1 MTDREPE
8 GIVHEATD
16 RIRETVDDIKPKLR
30 GWLHAITLPLA
41 FFAFIVMLV
50 ISDDILVR
58 VGVAVFMVSS
68 MMLFGVSA
76 VYHRGT
82 WTRTRQGLLEALRP
96 RQHLPADR
104 RLLHPVL
111 AAPAAR
117 RGTPSIMLSLVW
129 GGALLGVVFK
139 IFWIGAPRWLYVP
152 LYLLLGWAAVL
163 YFPEFVDNASTAV
176 LVLLITGGGL
186 YSLGAVVYGF
196 KWPNPSPRYF
206 GFHEIFHA
214 FTIAA
219 FIVHYIGVSLLA
231 YQKH

>member
-1 MTDREPE
+1 MTNPAPE
-8 GIVHEATD
+8 GVVHEATE
-16 RIRETVDDIKPKLR
+16 RIRETVEEIKPKLR
-30 GWLHAITLPLA
+30 GWLHAVTVPLA

-50 ISDDILVR
+50 ISDDVLVR
-58 VGVAVFMVSS
+58 TSVAVFMVSS
-68 MMLFGVSA
+68 MLLFGVSA

-82 WTRTRQGLLEALRP
+82 WSERVRGFWKRFDHANIFVLIAGSYTPFSLL
-96 RQHLPADR
+96 
-104 RLLHPVL
+104 LLSPSH
-111 AAPAAR
+111 AA
-117 RGTPSIMLSLVW
+117 IMLSLVW

-163 YFPEFVDNASTAV
+163 YLPEFAREAPTSVF
-176 LVLLITGGGL
+176 VLLLTGGAL
-186 YSLGAVVYGF
+186 YSIGAAVYGF
-196 KWPNPSPRYF
+196 KWPNPSPKYF

-231 YQKH
+231 YKQH

>member
-1 MTDREPE
+1 MTNDAPE
-8 GIVHEATD
+8 RAVHEATE
-16 RIRETVDDIKPKLR
+16 RLRETVEEIKPKLR
-30 GWLHAITLPLA
+30 GWLHAITVPLA

-50 ISDDILVR
+50 ISDDVLVR

-82 WTRTRQGLLEALRP
+82 WSDRVRGFWKRFDHANIFLLIAGSYTP
-96 RQHLPADR
+96 FS
-104 RLLHPVL
+104 LLLLSPKH
-111 AAPAAR
+111 AA
-117 RGTPSIMLSLVW
+117 IMLTLVW
-129 GGALLGVVFK
+129 SGALLGVVFK

-163 YFPEFVDNASTAV
+163 YLPEFASAAPTSV
-176 LVLLITGGGL
+176 FVLLLTGGLL
-186 YSLGAVVYGF
+186 YSIGAAVYGF
-196 KWPNPSPRYF
+196 KWPNPSPKYF

-231 YQKH
+231 YKQH